1 MKRCGDPSRDRFLES
16 YMNQRLGKKKKMKT
30 KEEEIAQKY
39 DGLRDLKGGQQ
50 LVKGL
55 VWGDVW
61 QIVLYWVCPSVC
73 PFAHSLARALI
84 RSIDCK

>member
-1 MKRCGDPSRDRFLES
+1 MAIDEKMAEWLNSSLLFLLLLLLFGMKRCGDPSRDRFLES
-16 YMNQRLGKKKKMKT
+16 YMNQRLGKKKKTKT

-55 VWGDVW
+55 V
-61 QIVLYWVCPSVC
+61 
-73 PFAHSLARALI
+73 
-84 RSIDCK
+84 